1 MDRQDWLAL
10 ADRYGPTA
18 GLAIVVVFM
27 TWIRIA
33 DRADVFGTE
42 GLVYLSGNDAWY
54 HARIVTLIVDH
65 FPATQRFDAW
75 SYFPYGT
82 GRHSGFGGL
91 FDQLIALGALIVG
104 AGSPSPETVD
114 TVVAYAPVA
123 FGALTAVPAYL
134 IGKRLTDRWGGLL
147 TAGLLSL
154 FSGQFLSRTAVGA
167 ADHQSSEAFFGT
179 LAFAGFIYAMRT
191 GYAEKPTVADIRD
204 RNWVVLRRP
213 LVASLLGGVAIAS
226 YLMTWPPGVAFVFTI
241 GVFVLLQIVRDHL
254 NGRPTEYLAITTAT
268 TMLPAGVLTLVYAK
282 DYGLSATSFSLLQPL
297 VVFGIGGGAVLL
309 YGISA
314 YAHNEG
320 YGRRAYPAIVGG
332 IIAGVLVVSFLV
344 FPRTTDL
351 FESLFV
357 RMYSYGTATTQE
369 AGTVGEIQP
378 ARSGNALSAFGYAF
392 YLAAVGFAILLARA
406 ISRNRP
412 TELLVV
418 LWSFSTVSAYFT
430 MIRFGYYFAVN
441 VALLSAFTIWWTAGV
456 LELGEIDALRDVETY
471 QILGIALLVVLV
483 APANVVAWD
492 TTGNGRI
499 NQPNWEQTEGL
510 AGANVAWQE
519 ELTWMRDNTPDPRS
533 SGLAYDEL
541 TAAPENGD
549 FAYPENA
556 YGVMSWWDYGHWITR
571 TGERIPNANPFQEGP
586 RPASAFLLAQ
596 SEERA
601 NLILEALP
609 SMRGSVGEISPTEA
623 TGPIS
628 NADLRAMI
636 ANQSAQRANETTRYV
651 MIDDQ
656 MAAYKGI
663 SRRSSGKF
671 GPITQWTG
679 PATGTYELTRNRT
692 IRTGNGTT
700 QVPLP
705 GLSERYENTML
716 SRLYF
721 GDATGLEQYR
731 LVHETER
738 STTFLSLVQ
747 QSSTGEYQSIGRG
760 ITNAVLTP
768 RLQRALQQ
776 NPNLVPYDIR
786 TESRV
791 KTFERV
797 EGARLTGQVDPD
809 RLSGPNATVLAQVS
823 LRTET
828 RNRTLTYRGRTT
840 ADENGS
846 FSLTVPYPTDNS
858 VPPAEGGTNAS
869 VRATGNYSVLVDPL
883 TGTFNGR
890 EQVFG
895 ARASTS
901 VDVPEPAIYNGSAI
915 PVEFDPGYE
924 PGSLNATL
932 ENDTIENGST
942 TTLSVTAGFTN
953 DTTRDVTT
961 AATLNST
968 NRSVATVA
976 ANGTVTANGTGT
988 TQLDVSFRG
997 ETVSTN
1003 LTVASDPTYVSG
1015 SLTATLENDT
1025 IANDSTTN
1033 LTVTAAFTNGT
1044 TLDVTAAA
1052 TLSATSPDVAT
1063 IADDGTVTANSTG
1076 ITQFNATFRGE
1087 TDAAV
1092 LEVENASDG
1101 NTGRIDPLLGGT
1113 LIERTAIPSPYD
1125 PVTAGLAPVGAR

>member
-1 MDRQDWLAL
+1 MDRQDWIEL
-10 ADRYGPTA
+10 ADRYGFAA
-18 GLAIVVVFM
+18 GLALVVAFM
-27 TWIRIA
+27 AWIRTI
-33 DRADVFGTE
+33 DRADVFGD

-54 HARIVTLIVDH
+54 HARIVHLIVDH

-75 SYFPYGT
+75 SHFPYGT

-104 AGSPSPETVD
+104 VGSPSPETVD
-114 TVVAYAPVA
+114 AVVAYAPVV

-134 IGKRLTDRWGGLL
+134 IGKWATDRWGGLL
-147 TAGLLSL
+147 AAALLSL

-167 ADHQSSEAFFGT
+167 SDHQSSEAFFGA

-213 LVASLLGGVAIAS
+213 VVASSLGGVAIAS

-254 NGRPTEYLAITTAT
+254 HGRPVEYLAITTAV

-297 VVFGIGGGAVLL
+297 LVLGIGGGAVLL
-309 YGISA
+309 YGISE
-314 YAHNEG
+314 YARSEG
-320 YGRRAYPAIVGG
+320 YERRYYPAIVGG
-332 IIAGVLVVSFLV
+332 VIAAVLVVSFLV
-344 FPRTTDL
+344 FPRTADL

-378 ARSGNALSAFGYAF
+378 ASPGNALVAFGYAF
-392 YLAAVGFAILLARA
+392 YLAAVGFAVLLSRV

-412 TELLVV
+412 TELLLV

-430 MIRFGYYFAVN
+430 MIRFGYYFAVT
-441 VALLSAFTIWWTAGV
+441 VALLSAFAIWWTAGV

-492 TTGNGRI
+492 TTGDGRV
-499 NQPNWEQTEGL
+499 NQPNWEQADGL

-519 ELTWMRDNTPDPRS
+519 ELTWMRDNTPDPRGP
-533 SGLAYDEL
+533 GLAYDEL
-541 TAAPENGD
+541 TAPPDDGD
-549 FAYPENA
+549 FAYPANA

-609 SMRGSVGEISPTEA
+609 SMKGSAGEISPTEA
-623 TGPIS
+623 TGSIS
-628 NADLRAMI
+628 NDDLRVMI
-636 ANQSAQRANETTRYV
+636 ANQSDQRANETTRYV

-656 MAAYKGI
+656 MAAYRGI
-663 SRRSSGKF
+663 SRASSGKF

-679 PATGTYELTRNRT
+679 PVTGAYESTRNRT
-692 IRTGNGTT
+692 IRTGNGTAE
-700 QVPLP
+700 VPLL

-716 SRLYF
+716 SRLYY
-721 GDATGLEQYR
+721 GDATGLERYR
-731 LVHETER
+731 LVHETQQA
-738 STTFLSLVQ
+738 TTFLSLARQ
-747 QSSTGEYQSIGRG
+747 TSTGEYQPIGGG
-760 ITNAVLTP
+760 IVNAILTP
-768 RLQRALQQ
+768 QLQGALRQ

-823 LRTET
+823 LRTGS
-828 RNRTLTYRGRTT
+828 RNRTFTYQSRTT
-840 ADENGS
+840 TDENGS
-846 FSLTVPYPTDNS
+846 FSLTVPYPTNNS
-858 VPPAEGGTNAS
+858 VSPAEGGTNAS
-869 VRATGNYSVLVDPL
+869 VRATGNYSVLVEPI
-883 TGTFNGR
+883 TANFNGR
-890 EQVFG
+890 QQVFG
-895 ARASTS
+895 AQASAR
-901 VDVPEPAIYNGSAI
+901 VDVPEPAIYDGSTI
-915 PVEFDPGYE
+915 PVEFEPGYE

-942 TTLSVTAGFTN
+942 TNLTVTAGFTN
-953 DTTRDVTT
+953 DTTRDVTS

-976 ANGTVTANGTGT
+976 ADGTVTANGTGT
-988 TQLDVSFRG
+988 VRLDATFRG
-997 ETVSTN
+997 ETVSVN
-1003 LTVASDPTYVSG
+1003 LT
-1015 SLTATLENDT
+1015 
-1025 IANDSTTN
+1025 
-1033 LTVTAAFTNGT
+1033 
-1044 TLDVTAAA
+1044 
-1052 TLSATSPDVAT
+1052 
-1063 IADDGTVTANSTG
+1063 
-1076 ITQFNATFRGE
+1076 
-1087 TDAAV
+1087 
-1092 LEVENASDG
+1092 VENASAG
-1101 NTGRIDPLLGGT
+1101 NAGSIDTRLGSAR
-1113 LIERTAIPSPYD
+1113 IERTVLPSPYVPVLAD
-1125 PVTAGLAPVGAR
+1125 PDPVGA